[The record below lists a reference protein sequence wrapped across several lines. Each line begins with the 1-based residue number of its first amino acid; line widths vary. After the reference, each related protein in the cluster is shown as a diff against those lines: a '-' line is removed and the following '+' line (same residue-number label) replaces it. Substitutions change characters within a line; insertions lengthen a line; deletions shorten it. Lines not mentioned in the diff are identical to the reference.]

1 MSTPEVPVPPPE
13 QPAAPTA
20 ATGGYAGLRLPD
32 FWSDAPAGWFLYA
45 ESRFRIRNIT
55 SEVDRFDHLVG
66 ALPKSS
72 VRLVMDTLES
82 LDADQPYSALKQRL
96 LASHELSEFQ
106 RIELLFKMEPLGSRK
121 PSELLSHM
129 LEICPRG
136 EERNH
141 FFIFLFLQRLPKEL
155 RSHLNDSEQ
164 DPVKLA
170 PRRTAS
176 GRSTAMS
183 STDRSTPWRRKLK
196 TPPSP
201 PSSRP
206 AARDAAVAASGPA
219 GAGAAAG
226 AAGEAPPPPSR
237 SQRRTALS
245 TWQRRRRVCASTTG
259 TTATRPGIATSPAVG
274 ETEAQGVPQRRRPRP
289 PGPHCGPI
297 V

>member
-1 MSTPEVPVPPPE
+1 MSTMEVPDAPPE

-20 ATGGYAGLRLPD
+20 APGGGYAGLRLPD

-45 ESRFRIRNIT
+45 ESQFRIRNIT

-72 VRLVMDTLES
+72 VRLVIDALES
-82 LDADQPYSALKQRL
+82 LDRPYSALKQRL

-136 EERNH
+136 EERNR
-141 FFIFLFLQRLPKEL
+141 FFIFLFLQRLTKEL

-170 PRRTAS
+170 AEADCKWVLHSIDGHNRRWIDTDTIDRCY
-176 GRSTAMS
+176 RSILLVMLT
-183 STDRSTPWRRKLK
+183 TDSID
-196 TPPSP
+196 PSVKAFFFLID
-201 PSSRP
+201 SI
-206 AARDAAVAASGPA
+206 DH
-219 GAGAAAG
+219 
-226 AAGEAPPPPSR
+226 R
-237 SQRRTALS
+237 SQNPYQTDDHRSISSLS
-245 TWQRRRRVCASTTG
+245 TN
-259 TTATRPGIATSPAVG
+259 GIDPSV
-274 ETEAQGVPQRRRPRP
+274 RNRFSY
-289 PGPHCGPI
+289 HHFFK
-297 V
+297 

>member
-1 MSTPEVPVPPPE
+1 MSTPEVPVAPPE

-20 ATGGYAGLRLPD
+20 APGGGYAGLRLPD

-45 ESRFRIRNIT
+45 ESRFWIRNIT

-72 VRLVMDTLES
+72 IRLVMDTLES
-82 LDADQPYSALKQRL
+82 PDTDRPYSALKQRL

-136 EERNH
+136 EERNR

-170 PRRTAS
+170 AKADRKWALHSHEQHGSVNAVAEEIEDTPIAAIQPARGKGRGGRGQRSRGRGGSGRGGRGGTAS
-176 GRSTAMS
+176 TFPVPTADSPLHLAKAS
-183 STDRSTPWRRKLK
+183 SGLCEYHWHYGDK
-196 TPPSP
+196 
-201 PSSRP
+201 
-206 AARDAAVAASGPA
+206 ARNCDQPCSWGN
-219 GAGAAAG
+219 
-226 AAGEAPPPPSR
+226 
-237 SQRRTALS
+237 
-245 TWQRRRRVCASTTG
+245 
-259 TTATRPGIATSPAVG
+259 
-274 ETEAQGVPQRRRPRP
+274 
-289 PGPHCGPI
+289 
-297 V
+297 